1 MSAAPASDLG
11 CRELVEL
18 VTAYLEGALR
28 PAERRR
34 LERHLA
40 DCEGCRAYLAQLRT
54 VLRAAGRLSER
65 SLPAGAH
72 APLLRAFRAW
82 KADRARSTG
91 SEPRRGAQRSA
102 SKRTRGGGA

>member
-1 MSAAPASDLG
+1 MSPARASDLT

-18 VTAYLEGALR
+18 VTSYLEGALP
-28 PAERRR
+28 PADRRS

-40 DCEGCRAYLAQLRT
+40 DCEGCRAYLAQLRS

-65 SLPAGAH
+65 SLPEEAR

-82 KADRARSTG
+82 KAGDAG
-91 SEPRRGAQRSA
+91 RGA
-102 SKRTRGGGA
+102 